1 MRGIQKCIA
10 GQLRSKYTRVRDHVN
25 QLAFVEIVSIFF
37 RHRIYL
43 CFFQPVILVDDY
55 EYFVGHLDFVSVLSD
70 CPTVFVLTA
79 FTSYNFRAQMRLQS
93 MDKSFLH

>member
-79 FTSYNFRAQMRLQS
+79 LWNLLG
-93 MDKSFLH
+93 FLFSDS